1 VISNYD
7 AARPPSNATDGRTDA
22 FDWRSSVHTGAN
34 RQPFVEVDI
43 GTVLRIRMVKVYK
56 RERER
61 ERGREGGRE
70 GGKEGGGERAWTEL
84 RIRMVECTRERERER
99 EREKERERERER
111 AWSRCATEAPVS

>member
-1 VISNYD
+1 MISNYD
-7 AARPPSNATDGRTDA
+7 AARAPCNATDGRTDA

-70 GGKEGGGERAWTEL
+70 GRRGGEREHGLSSAFAWSSVLE
-84 RIRMVECTRERERER
+84 REKERERER
-99 EREKERERERER
+99 KRERERER